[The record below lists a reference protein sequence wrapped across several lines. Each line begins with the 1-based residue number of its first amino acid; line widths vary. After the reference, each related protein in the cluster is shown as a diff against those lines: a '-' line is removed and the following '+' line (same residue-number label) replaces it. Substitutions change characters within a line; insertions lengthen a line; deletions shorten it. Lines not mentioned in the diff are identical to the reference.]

1 VKDMETWVVYVFLTL
16 VVGLSCLLCQLQK
29 HVFYK
34 QMHNAIN
41 RPLVTYYFVTVTK
54 PHAAPTSASRLPT
67 DIPPLKRMRSNKD
80 K

>member
-1 VKDMETWVVYVFLTL
+1 MIPIVTNPQEHSRDVKDMETWVVYVFLTL

-41 RPLVTYYFVTVTK
+41 
-54 PHAAPTSASRLPT
+54 
-67 DIPPLKRMRSNKD
+67 
-80 K
+80 